1 MALYHFTVKNDK
13 RPRTKTQIPAV
24 EHSDYINREG
34 KYKNVDERQPQS
46 MDNVISSNRKPD
58 AIDGRTVLLYSS
70 PYGKITNTEKGIAVT
85 DDPSYDTIS
94 MALIVAKET
103 MDEPLNVNGSLAFKA
118 KCIHAAVL
126 ADLPISF
133 KDQNMQSVFDKKR
146 KEKQDER
153 ERFREQ
159 GGRVII
165 RKNIPKPDIDE
176 NQRGNAET
184 VTIGTLPTMRQLSK
198 LPVDGTRSENA
209 TMLVSGDESGQLGHD
224 GDTRN
229 PPMRWDLSD
238 GREQYARRT
247 ARRILDNIES
257 NMDAIYAQRHVE
269 YINREKA
276 FSERGDCVYKQHH
289 LPKWAKDSPSV
300 FFRAADR
307 YSPKNAARYKELEF
321 ALQNEL
327 TLEQNLEIVNRFIQE
342 NLPDHY
348 YTLAVHDKIGAMSDG
363 THNLHVHLV
372 FSTRLIDEVEKKKER
387 KRSAYF
393 RYPLRDN
400 VKEKTEDAMRSHGA
414 PIDRK
419 WSDRT
424 YIPHLRASYEEIVNS
439 VLEKYGY
446 SARIDHRSLKAQE
459 QEARMNGD
467 IVLANLLHRI
477 PEEHI
482 SKHGVLEESNPQVQR
497 IKKYRIHKK
506 EYQDLLFAS
515 ELVAHGIEEDERK
528 EKTGR
533 LKKNIKAVVSSNEF
547 IESEND
553 ANSHIGELQ
562 DSLVEAVHTHEHL
575 QRMLVSAE
583 DARENAKLEYM
594 MPEEKETYQAYKK
607 LLSDI
612 QRWTDFKENL
622 SEPKNP
628 TNEGLAAYRQLL
640 PALDEKLS
648 NLQHE
653 KALLQDKIDE
663 LEIRLQN
670 TDIQKQIQLITHKT
684 LQANVKIRKELAKA
698 EQNLEISIRA
708 LEQGLFSET
717 HAENQQDTYTTHQ
730 LYSII
735 RKRFYGYKKE
745 VERLQKQLDDAKKKV
760 LSMDR
765 ALQMASNIYTK
776 GGLKK
781 LREDLRSLKK
791 KEGYLQ
797 SDQAKLEQDIA
808 AFRKL
813 PTPPS
818 TDRDLYAE
826 YQERYSALASRRD
839 KLNQRIHDLAN
850 QKIELEQRKKR
861 LAAQIDSLQGKAK
874 IKDIAPGIMKKKA
887 PYQEQYDALHE
898 RLERATGKMNRAN
911 VQMEALAK
919 AVQKDKD
926 NTQRYKVAAHVKAKD
941 MPGIIAEAV
950 SGNSHYASL
959 VATMRDDN
967 RSLKTWT
974 LMSEAAKEEETNK
987 QLYQDLI

>member
-13 RPRTKTQIPAV
+13 RPKTKTQISAV

-34 KYKNVDERQPQS
+34 KFKNIDEHQPQS
-46 MDNVISSNRKPD
+46 MDNIITSTRKPD

-85 DDPSYDTIS
+85 DDPSYDTIAT
-94 MALIVAKET
+94 ALMVAKET
-103 MDEPLNVNGSLAFKA
+103 MTEPLTVNGSLAFKA

-126 ADLPISF
+126 ADLSITF
-133 KDQNMQSVFDKKR
+133 KDSNMQSVLDKKR

-184 VTIGTLPTMRQLSK
+184 VTIGTLPTMRQLPK
-198 LPVDGTRSENA
+198 LPVDGTRSEDA
-209 TMLVSGDESGQLGHD
+209 AMLVSGDESGQLGHD
-224 GDTRN
+224 GNTRN
-229 PPMRWDLSD
+229 PPVRWDLSD

-400 VKEKTEDAMRSHGA
+400 VKEKTEEAMRSHGA

-424 YIPHLRASYEEIVNS
+424 YVPHLRASYEEIVNS

-506 EYQDLLFAS
+506 EYQDLLFAA
-515 ELVAHGIEEDERK
+515 ELVAHGIEKDERK

-553 ANSHIGELQ
+553 ASSHIGELR
-562 DSLVEAVHTHEHL
+562 DSFVEAVHAHEHL

-594 MPEEKETYQAYKK
+594 TPEEKETYQAYKK

-628 TNEGLAAYRQLL
+628 TNEELAAYRQLL

-648 NLQHE
+648 NLQQE

-745 VERLQKQLDDAKKKV
+745 VERLQKQLDAAKKKV

-776 GGLKK
+776 VGLKK

-813 PTPPS
+813 PAPAA

-839 KLNQRIHDLAN
+839 ELNQRIHDLAN

-861 LAAQIDSLQGKAK
+861 LAAQIDSPQGKAK
-874 IKDIAPGIMKKKA
+874 IKDIALGIMKKNA

-898 RLERATGKMNRAN
+898 RLERATGKMNRAK

-919 AVQKDKD
+919 AVQKDKG
-926 NTQRYKVAAHVKAKD
+926 NTQRYKVAAPVKAKD

-950 SGNSHYASL
+950 SGNSHYTSL
-959 VATMRDDN
+959 VATMQDDN
-967 RSLKTWT
+967 RALKTWT
-974 LMSEAAKEEETNK
+974 LMSEAAKAEEANK
-987 QLYQDLI
+987 RYYQDL

>member
-13 RPRTKTQIPAV
+13 RPKTKTQISAV

-34 KYKNVDERQPQS
+34 KFKNIDERQPQS
-46 MDNVISSNRKPD
+46 MDNIITSTRKPD

-85 DDPSYDTIS
+85 DDPSYDTIAT
-94 MALIVAKET
+94 ALMVAKET
-103 MDEPLNVNGSLAFKA
+103 MTEPLIVNGSLAFKA
-118 KCIHAAVL
+118 KCIHAAL
-126 ADLPISF
+126 LSDLPVTF
-133 KDQNMQSVFDKKR
+133 KDANMQSILEKKR

-159 GGRVII
+159 GGRTII
-165 RKNIPKPDIDE
+165 RKNIPKPDVDE
-176 NQRGNAET
+176 NQRGNAKAAS
-184 VTIGTLPTMRQLSK
+184 IGTLPTMRQLPK
-198 LPVDGTRSENA
+198 LSVDGTRSEDA
-209 TMLVSGDESGQLGHD
+209 ALLVSSDEGSQLGYD
-224 GDTRN
+224 GASSN
-229 PPMRWDLSD
+229 PSVRWDLSD
-238 GREQYARRT
+238 GRKQYARGT

-276 FSERGDCVYKQHH
+276 YSERGDCIYKQHH

-348 YTLAVHDKIGAMSDG
+348 YSLAVHDKIGAMSDG

-372 FSTRLIDEVEKKKER
+372 FSTRLVDEVEKKKER

-393 RYPLRDN
+393 RYPLREN
-400 VKEKTEDAMRSHGA
+400 VKNKTEEAMRSHGA

-419 WSDRT
+419 WADRT
-424 YIPHLRASYEEIVNS
+424 YVPHLRASYEEIVNS

-446 SARIDHRSLKAQE
+446 SARVDHRSLKAQE

-467 IVLANLLHRI
+467 LVLANLLNRI

-482 SKHGVLEESNPQVQR
+482 SKHGVLEDSNPQVQR
-497 IKKYRIHKK
+497 IKQYRVHKK
-506 EYQDLLFAS
+506 EYQDLLFAA
-515 ELVAHGIEEDERK
+515 ELVAHGMEEDERK

-553 ANSHIGELQ
+553 ATSHIGELR
-562 DSLVEAVHTHEHL
+562 DSFVEAVHAHEHL
-575 QRMLVSAE
+575 QRMLISAA
-583 DARENAKLEYM
+583 DAQENAKIEYM
-594 MPEEKETYQAYKK
+594 TEEEKEAYQTYKK
-607 LLSDI
+607 ILSDI
-612 QRWTDFKENL
+612 QRWTEFKENL
-622 SEPKNP
+622 EEPKNP
-628 TNEGLAAYRQLL
+628 TDEELAAYRQLL

-648 NLQHE
+648 NLQHD
-653 KALLQDKIDE
+653 KYLLQDKIDA
-663 LEIRLQN
+663 LEIRLKN

-684 LQANVKIRKELAKA
+684 LQANAQIRKKLTKA
-698 EQNLEISIRA
+698 EQNLEISMRA
-708 LEQGLFSET
+708 LEQGLFAET

-745 VERLQKQLDDAKKKV
+745 TERLQKQLEAAKKKV

-781 LREDLRSLKK
+781 LREDLRELKK
-791 KEGYLQ
+791 QEGYLQ
-797 SDQAKLEQDIA
+797 NDQVKLEQDIA
-808 AFRKL
+808 EFRKL
-813 PTPPS
+813 PVPAS
-818 TDRDLYAE
+818 ADRDRYAE
-826 YQERYSALASRRD
+826 YQERYRALASRRD
-839 KLNQRIHDLAN
+839 DLNQRIRDLAN
-850 QKIELEQRKKR
+850 RKIELEQQKKR
-861 LAAQIDSLQGKAK
+861 LATQIDSPQGKAK
-874 IKDIAPGIMKKKA
+874 IKDIALGIMKKNA
-887 PYQEQYDALHE
+887 PYQEQYDSLQG
-898 RLERATGKMNRAN
+898 RLERATEKMNRAKL
-911 VQMEALAK
+911 QMEALAK
-919 AVQKDKD
+919 AVQGDKQ
-926 NTQRYKVAAHVKAKD
+926 NAQRYKVSAPVKAKD
-941 MPGIIAEAV
+941 KPAIIAEAV
-950 SGNSHYASL
+950 SGNSRYASL
-959 VATMRDDN
+959 VATMREDN
-967 RSLKTWT
+967 SALKTWT
-974 LMSEAAKEEETNK
+974 LMSEAAKAEEANK
-987 QLYQDLI
+987 QIYRDL

>member
-1 MALYHFTVKNDK
+1 M
-13 RPRTKTQIPAV
+13 
-24 EHSDYINREG
+24 
-34 KYKNVDERQPQS
+34 
-46 MDNVISSNRKPD
+46 
-58 AIDGRTVLLYSS
+58 
-70 PYGKITNTEKGIAVT
+70 
-85 DDPSYDTIS
+85 
-94 MALIVAKET
+94 
-103 MDEPLNVNGSLAFKA
+103 
-118 KCIHAAVL
+118 
-126 ADLPISF
+126 
-133 KDQNMQSVFDKKR
+133 
-146 KEKQDER
+146 
-153 ERFREQ
+153 
-159 GGRVII
+159 
-165 RKNIPKPDIDE
+165 
-176 NQRGNAET
+176 
-184 VTIGTLPTMRQLSK
+184 
-198 LPVDGTRSENA
+198 
-209 TMLVSGDESGQLGHD
+209 
-224 GDTRN
+224 
-229 PPMRWDLSD
+229 
-238 GREQYARRT
+238 
-247 ARRILDNIES
+247 
-257 NMDAIYAQRHVE
+257 
-269 YINREKA
+269 
-276 FSERGDCVYKQHH
+276 
-289 LPKWAKDSPSV
+289 
-300 FFRAADR
+300 
-307 YSPKNAARYKELEF
+307 
-321 ALQNEL
+321 
-327 TLEQNLEIVNRFIQE
+327 EQNLEIVNRFIQE

-424 YIPHLRASYEEIVNS
+424 YVPHLRASYEEIVNS

-506 EYQDLLFAS
+506 EYQDLLFAA

-553 ANSHIGELQ
+553 ANSHIGELR
-562 DSLVEAVHTHEHL
+562 DSFVEAVHAHEHL

-594 MPEEKETYQAYKK
+594 TPEEKETYQAYKK

-628 TNEGLAAYRQLL
+628 TNEELAAYRQLL

-648 NLQHE
+648 NLQQE

-684 LQANVKIRKELAKA
+684 LQANVRIRKELAKA

-745 VERLQKQLDDAKKKV
+745 VERLQKQLDAAKKKV

-839 KLNQRIHDLAN
+839 ELNQRIHDLAN

-861 LAAQIDSLQGKAK
+861 LAAQIDSPQGKAK
-874 IKDIAPGIMKKKA
+874 IKDIALGIMKKNA

-898 RLERATGKMNRAN
+898 RLERATGKMNRAK

-919 AVQKDKD
+919 AVQKDKG
-926 NTQRYKVAAHVKAKD
+926 NTQRYKVAAPVKAKD
-941 MPGIIAEAV
+941 MPSIIAEAV

-967 RSLKTWT
+967 RALKTWT
-974 LMSEAAKEEETNK
+974 LMSEAAKAEEANK
-987 QLYQDLI
+987 RYYQDL

>member
-13 RPRTKTQIPAV
+13 RPKTKTQISAV

-34 KYKNVDERQPQS
+34 KFKNIDEHQPQS
-46 MDNVISSNRKPD
+46 MDNIITSTRKPD

-85 DDPSYDTIS
+85 DDPSYDTIAT
-94 MALIVAKET
+94 ALMVAKET
-103 MDEPLNVNGSLAFKA
+103 MTEPLTVNGSLAFKA

-126 ADLPISF
+126 ADLSITF
-133 KDQNMQSVFDKKR
+133 KDSNMQSVLDKKR

-184 VTIGTLPTMRQLSK
+184 VTIGTLPTMRQLPK
-198 LPVDGTRSENA
+198 LPVDGTRSEDA
-209 TMLVSGDESGQLGHD
+209 AMLVSGDESGQLGHD
-224 GDTRN
+224 GNTRN
-229 PPMRWDLSD
+229 PPVRWDLSD

-400 VKEKTEDAMRSHGA
+400 VKEKTEEAMRSHGA

-424 YIPHLRASYEEIVNS
+424 YVPHLRASYEEIVNS

-506 EYQDLLFAS
+506 EYQDLLFAA
-515 ELVAHGIEEDERK
+515 ELVAHGIEKDERK

-553 ANSHIGELQ
+553 ANSHIGELR
-562 DSLVEAVHTHEHL
+562 DSFVEAVHAHEHL

-594 MPEEKETYQAYKK
+594 TPEEKETYQAYKK

-628 TNEGLAAYRQLL
+628 TNEELAAYRQLL

-648 NLQHE
+648 NLQQE

-745 VERLQKQLDDAKKKV
+745 VERLQKQLDAAKKKV

-776 GGLKK
+776 VGLKK

-813 PTPPS
+813 PAPAA

-839 KLNQRIHDLAN
+839 ELNQRIHDLAN

-861 LAAQIDSLQGKAK
+861 LAAQIDSPQGKAK
-874 IKDIAPGIMKKKA
+874 IKDIALGIMKKNA

-898 RLERATGKMNRAN
+898 RLERATGKMNRAK

-919 AVQKDKD
+919 AVQKDKG
-926 NTQRYKVAAHVKAKD
+926 NTQRYKVAAPVKAKD

-950 SGNSHYASL
+950 SGNSHYTSL
-959 VATMRDDN
+959 VATMQDDN
-967 RSLKTWT
+967 RALKTWT
-974 LMSEAAKEEETNK
+974 LMSEAAKAEEANK
-987 QLYQDLI
+987 RYYQDL

>member
-1 MALYHFTVKNDK
+1 M
-13 RPRTKTQIPAV
+13 
-24 EHSDYINREG
+24 
-34 KYKNVDERQPQS
+34 
-46 MDNVISSNRKPD
+46 
-58 AIDGRTVLLYSS
+58 
-70 PYGKITNTEKGIAVT
+70 
-85 DDPSYDTIS
+85 
-94 MALIVAKET
+94 
-103 MDEPLNVNGSLAFKA
+103 
-118 KCIHAAVL
+118 
-126 ADLPISF
+126 ADLPITF
-133 KDQNMQSVFDKKR
+133 KDQNMQSVLDKKR

-159 GGRVII
+159 GGRVVI

-184 VTIGTLPTMRQLSK
+184 VTIGTLPTMRQLPK
-198 LPVDGTRSENA
+198 LPVDGTRSEDA
-209 TMLVSGDESGQLGHD
+209 ALLVSSDESGQLGHD

-229 PPMRWDLSD
+229 PPVRWDLSD

-400 VKEKTEDAMRSHGA
+400 VKEKTEEAIRSHGA

-419 WSDRT
+419 WADRT
-424 YIPHLRASYEEIVNS
+424 YVPHLRASYEEIVNS

-446 SARIDHRSLKAQE
+446 SARVDHRSLKSQE

-467 IVLANLLHRI
+467 LVLANLLHRI

-482 SKHGVLEESNPQVQR
+482 SKHGVLEDSNPQVQR
-497 IKKYRIHKK
+497 IKQYRVHKK
-506 EYQDLLFAS
+506 EYQDLLFAA
-515 ELVAHGIEEDERK
+515 ELVAHGMEEDERK

-553 ANSHIGELQ
+553 ATSHIGKLR
-562 DSLVEAVHTHEHL
+562 DSFVEAVHAHEHL
-575 QRMLVSAE
+575 QRMLISAA
-583 DARENAKLEYM
+583 DAQENAKIEYM
-594 MPEEKETYQAYKK
+594 TEEEKEAYQTYKRI
-607 LLSDI
+607 LSDI
-612 QRWTDFKENL
+612 RRWTEFKENL
-622 SEPKNP
+622 EEPKNP
-628 TNEGLAAYRQLL
+628 TKEELAAYRQLL
-640 PALDEKLS
+640 PALDKKLS

-653 KALLQDKIDE
+653 KYLLQDRIDA
-663 LEIRLQN
+663 LEIRLKN

-684 LQANVKIRKELAKA
+684 LQANAQIRKELTKV
-698 EQNLEISIRA
+698 EQNLEISMRA
-708 LEQGLFSET
+708 LEQGLFTET

-735 RKRFYGYKKE
+735 RTRFYGYKKE
-745 VERLQKQLDDAKKKV
+745 TERLQKQLDAAKKKV

-765 ALQMASNIYTK
+765 AL
-776 GGLKK
+776 
-781 LREDLRSLKK
+781 
-791 KEGYLQ
+791 
-797 SDQAKLEQDIA
+797 
-808 AFRKL
+808 
-813 PTPPS
+813 
-818 TDRDLYAE
+818 
-826 YQERYSALASRRD
+826 
-839 KLNQRIHDLAN
+839 
-850 QKIELEQRKKR
+850 
-861 LAAQIDSLQGKAK
+861 
-874 IKDIAPGIMKKKA
+874 
-887 PYQEQYDALHE
+887 
-898 RLERATGKMNRAN
+898 
-911 VQMEALAK
+911 
-919 AVQKDKD
+919 
-926 NTQRYKVAAHVKAKD
+926 
-941 MPGIIAEAV
+941 
-950 SGNSHYASL
+950 
-959 VATMRDDN
+959 
-967 RSLKTWT
+967 
-974 LMSEAAKEEETNK
+974 
-987 QLYQDLI
+987 

>member
-1 MALYHFTVKNDK
+1 
-13 RPRTKTQIPAV
+13 
-24 EHSDYINREG
+24 
-34 KYKNVDERQPQS
+34 
-46 MDNVISSNRKPD
+46 
-58 AIDGRTVLLYSS
+58 
-70 PYGKITNTEKGIAVT
+70 
-85 DDPSYDTIS
+85 
-94 MALIVAKET
+94 
-103 MDEPLNVNGSLAFKA
+103 
-118 KCIHAAVL
+118 
-126 ADLPISF
+126 
-133 KDQNMQSVFDKKR
+133 
-146 KEKQDER
+146 
-153 ERFREQ
+153 
-159 GGRVII
+159 
-165 RKNIPKPDIDE
+165 
-176 NQRGNAET
+176 
-184 VTIGTLPTMRQLSK
+184 
-198 LPVDGTRSENA
+198 
-209 TMLVSGDESGQLGHD
+209 
-224 GDTRN
+224 
-229 PPMRWDLSD
+229 
-238 GREQYARRT
+238 
-247 ARRILDNIES
+247 
-257 NMDAIYAQRHVE
+257 
-269 YINREKA
+269 
-276 FSERGDCVYKQHH
+276 
-289 LPKWAKDSPSV
+289 
-300 FFRAADR
+300 
-307 YSPKNAARYKELEF
+307 
-321 ALQNEL
+321 
-327 TLEQNLEIVNRFIQE
+327 
-342 NLPDHY
+342 
-348 YTLAVHDKIGAMSDG
+348 
-363 THNLHVHLV
+363 
-372 FSTRLIDEVEKKKER
+372 
-387 KRSAYF
+387 
-393 RYPLRDN
+393 
-400 VKEKTEDAMRSHGA
+400 
-414 PIDRK
+414 
-419 WSDRT
+419 
-424 YIPHLRASYEEIVNS
+424 
-439 VLEKYGY
+439 
-446 SARIDHRSLKAQE
+446 
-459 QEARMNGD
+459 MNGD

-506 EYQDLLFAS
+506 EYQDLLFAA

-553 ANSHIGELQ
+553 ANSHIGELR
-562 DSLVEAVHTHEHL
+562 DSFVEAVHTHEHL

-594 MPEEKETYQAYKK
+594 TPEEKETYQAYKK

-628 TNEGLAAYRQLL
+628 TNEELAAYRQLL

-648 NLQHE
+648 NLQQE

-745 VERLQKQLDDAKKKV
+745 VERLQKQLDAAKKKV

-765 ALQMASNIYTK
+765 ALQMASNLYTK

-839 KLNQRIHDLAN
+839 ELNQRIHDLAN
-850 QKIELEQRKKR
+850 QKIELEQRKKQ
-861 LAAQIDSLQGKAK
+861 LAAQIDSPQGKAK
-874 IKDIAPGIMKKKA
+874 IKDIALGIMKKNA
-887 PYQEQYDALHE
+887 PYQEQYDALQG
-898 RLERATGKMNRAN
+898 RLERATGKMNRAK

-919 AVQKDKD
+919 AVQKDKG
-926 NTQRYKVAAHVKAKD
+926 NTQRYKVAAPVKAKD

-959 VATMRDDN
+959 VATMQDDN
-967 RSLKTWT
+967 RALKTWT
-974 LMSEAAKEEETNK
+974 LMSEAAKAEEANK
-987 QLYQDLI
+987 RYYQDL